1 MRGRTLTYI
10 LLPFSFREYILSND
24 IKIQKFL
31 SSNEKAKIVNLFN
44 KYLMDGGYPETIV
57 YSEQNEKI
65 LSNIFETALYKDVIE
80 REKIRNT
87 KVVSQL
93 IKALIS
99 SKEFSINKFYN
110 YLKSMNIKV
119 GKNALYNYVK
129 YLEDAFVIFLLRKF
143 DLSYK
148 KAEQSIPK
156 VYFIDNGILTNNKV
170 DDKGRLLE
178 NLVLLELIR
187 REKDVSYFVTSQNEE
202 VDFLVKN
209 GKKVTQLIQVC
220 YNFSNFMT
228 KDREIKSLL
237 RASKEFG
244 CNNLLILTNSQEEDL
259 RIEGK
264 KIIIRPAWKWLLDS
278 KEDK

>member
-1 MRGRTLTYI
+1 
-10 LLPFSFREYILSND
+10 
-24 IKIQKFL
+24 
-31 SSNEKAKIVNLFN
+31 
-44 KYLMDGGYPETIV
+44 
-57 YSEQNEKI
+57 
-65 LSNIFETALYKDVIE
+65 
-80 REKIRNT
+80 
-87 KVVSQL
+87 
-93 IKALIS
+93 
-99 SKEFSINKFYN
+99 
-110 YLKSMNIKV
+110 MNIKV